1 MANTRRCPL
10 ITALALGALG
20 FPTVVHS
27 QPNEAALVNA
37 MRGIA
42 SEWNRLA
49 QTGEALPIACQNRK
63 FTGVRLSPNSSVSVD
78 LQQTSSLMNPYLGVV
93 SISGRF
99 QWNRGDDG
107 HCVAPSPE
115 AVGQVPW
122 YDNNRDYNIVIYYQ
136 VEGDEFRLTGGN
148 QIFQNGV
155 LNQSGTLLFDNSML
169 WQSVFRHPIQ

>member
-1 MANTRRCPL
+1 MKTRRSNQ
-10 ITALALGALG
+10 IAALFLGALSL
-20 FPTVVHS
+20 PTLALS

-49 QTGEALPIACQNRK
+49 QTGEALPVACRNGN
-63 FTGVRLSPNSSVSVD
+63 FSGVRVGPNSSVSVD

-93 SISGRF
+93 NLRGRF
-99 QWNRGDDG
+99 QWNLGEGG

-122 YDNNRDYNIVIYYQ
+122 HDNNRDYNIVIYYQ
-136 VEGDEFRLTGGN
+136 VEGDEFQLTGGN

-155 LNQSGTLLFDNSML
+155 LNLSGTLFFEGSTQ
-169 WQSVFRHPIQ
+169 WQSVFRYPIQ